1 MKKVKQ
7 VIGIDVSKD
16 TLAVC
21 YGFSTVTQTISYSK
35 PCSFKNDL
43 SGFTKLWQWVEELKD
58 ETLDLCFVMEATGVY
73 YENLAY
79 FLSSSGQVVHVLL
92 PNKTKH
98 FAKSL
103 DIKSKTDE
111 IDSKMLTQIGLER
124 KLIKW
129 QPQLEN
135 LHTIKQLCREYKD
148 LKEKLTVIKNQL
160 HAKEHAYNTSKQI
173 LKRLKTQ
180 AKLLETQLLQVEYEL
195 KEMCSDDEE
204 LNDKISKIQ
213 TIPGLSFITIITIIA
228 ETNAFQLIE
237 NSKQLCSYCGLD
249 VVHNQSGLFKGKSK
263 ISKKGNRFIRRA
275 LFMPALCAIQ
285 HNPTLKEF
293 YDKLVDRKKVKKV
306 GITAVIR
313 KMLVLTYTLWKNNTE
328 FEIDYKKAA

>member
-7 VIGIDVSKD
+7 VLGIDVSKD
-16 TLAVC
+16 TLAIC
-21 YGFSTVTQTISYSK
+21 YGFSTETQTINY
-35 PCSFKNDL
+35 FKSLTFRNDL
-43 SGFTKLWQWVEELKD
+43 AGFNKFWEWVNEVKD
-58 ETLDLCFVMEATGVY
+58 KGLDISYVMEATGVY

-79 FLSSSGQVVHVLL
+79 FLSAKEQNVHVLL
-92 PNKTKH
+92 PNKAKH

-111 IDSKMLTQIGLER
+111 IDAKMLAQIGLER
-124 KLIKW
+124 QLLKW
-129 QPQLEN
+129 QPQSEN

-148 LKEKLTVIKNQL
+148 LKEKLTIIKNQL
-160 HAKEHAYNTSKQI
+160 HAREHAYNSAKQVV
-173 LKRLKTQ
+173 KRLKTQ
-180 AKLLETQLLQVEYEL
+180 AKLLQAQLLQVEYEL
-195 KEMCSDDEE
+195 REMCSDDEE
-204 LNDKISKIQ
+204 LDDKISKIQ

-228 ETNAFQLIE
+228 ETNAFLLIE

-293 YDKLVDRKKVKKV
+293 YDKLIERKKVKKV
-306 GITAVIR
+306 GITAVVR
-313 KMLVLTYTLWKNNTE
+313 KMLVLTYTLWKNNSE
-328 FEIDYKKAA
+328 FEINYKKAA